1 MSWPTCLAE
10 RCTAGELSG
19 RIQATGSVVRPR
31 HRTSDSKR
39 CAVACVRLA
48 QALAHCPVL
57 YVNVQF
63 VMPTISASTARETLP
78 AQLDRVERG
87 EEVAITRHGRVVAV
101 LVSPDVLRSR
111 RASGVWNDADRID
124 ERLQTARS
132 EPLRTP
138 VLDPDRA
145 DELVKEVRR
154 GRSGR

>member
-1 MSWPTCLAE
+1 MPRSYWRTRAVVVVPTL
-10 RCTAGELSG
+10 RTTTY
-19 RIQATGSVVRPR
+19 ATRSQL
-31 HRTSDSKR
+31 
-39 CAVACVRLA
+39 VAARAPDWL
-48 QALAHCPVL
+48 VL

>member
-1 MSWPTCLAE
+1 M
-10 RCTAGELSG
+10 
-19 RIQATGSVVRPR
+19 
-31 HRTSDSKR
+31 
-39 CAVACVRLA
+39 
-48 QALAHCPVL
+48 L

-132 EPLRTP
+132 EPLRTQ